1 MITLQPK
8 TYNLKPT
15 RPGFTVIEMII
26 TMAVF
31 SIVLGVI
38 IQIFIFTSRTQRSGR
53 SVQEAYAE
61 ARVVVETMSR
71 EIQNGSIDYSYYTT
85 SVSNPNL
92 ESLTAAVNVAA
103 LRDSQGQAVRF
114 RCVNQG
120 TDDLCDP
127 SAPITH
133 GQIQVCRGSGCS
145 SENNSWAPLTDDATY
160 VTGWRV
166 WLGPAHDPFQ
176 RDPDYDPIN
185 PSPEHPSQYMS
196 EEQPWLTAVI
206 SVLPRPVSGQALPE
220 VRLQSTVSSRTYLR

>member
-61 ARVVVETMSR
+61 ARTVVETMSR
-71 EIQNGSIDYSYYTT
+71 EIQNGSIDYSYYTGD
-85 SVSNPNL
+85 PPP
-92 ESLTAAVNVAA
+92 ESLNAAVNVAA

-120 TDDLCDP
+120 TNDLCDT
-127 SAPITH
+127 STNH
-133 GQIQVCRGSGCS
+133 GQIQMCRGSGCS
-145 SENNSWAPLTDDATY
+145 SENNSWASLTDDVTY

-166 WLGPAHDPFQ
+166 WLGPANDPFQ
-176 RDPDYDPIN
+176 RDLDY
-185 PSPEHPSQYMS
+185 PSTDHDSPYLSN
-196 EEQPWLTAVI
+196 EQSWLTAVI
-206 SVLPRPVSGQALPE
+206 SVLPRPVSGHDLPE